1 MSASAT
7 QRKNVG
13 RRISRTRIDYRRKR
27 VPKSE
32 LTLDWA
38 KVNVELTEKKFQSSR
53 RGVVTLTQLPDQM
66 KT

>member
-1 MSASAT
+1 MVFRAPSFFKEHLSYFLC
-7 QRKNVG
+7 
-13 RRISRTRIDYRRKR
+13 ISSKR
-27 VPKSE
+27 SGFF
-32 LTLDWA
+32 LFDDWA